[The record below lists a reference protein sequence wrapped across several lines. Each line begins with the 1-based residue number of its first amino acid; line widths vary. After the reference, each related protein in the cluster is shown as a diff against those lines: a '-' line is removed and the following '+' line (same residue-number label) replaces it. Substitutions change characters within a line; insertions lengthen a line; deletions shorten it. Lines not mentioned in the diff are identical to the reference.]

1 MTSDPAAAFGPLLRL
16 AAFLGVFTSV
26 ALWEWVVPRRRRAFS
41 RTARWPHNI
50 ALLAVDVAVVRVIT
64 PGAAIAVAMAGQA
77 QGWGFLNAVAL
88 PSWAAIPVAVP
99 RLPLPPFFPH
109 ILFSSWSPLR
119 GVAAGPPHRPDFVR
133 DIKPATH
140 SPHS

>member
-50 ALLAVDVAVVRVIT
+50 ALLAVDVAVVRVIA
-64 PGAAIAVAMAGQA
+64 PGAAIGVAMAGQA

-88 PSWAAIPVAVP
+88 PSWAAIPVAVA
-99 RLPLPPFFPH
+99 RLAPPPYFLHVTFLAGPALWGLPPGRHPDPP
-109 ILFSSWSPLR
+109 FSATP
-119 GVAAGPPHRPDFVR
+119 GAAPP
-133 DIKPATH
+133 
-140 SPHS
+140 

>member
-50 ALLAVDVAVVRVIT
+50 ALLAVDVAVVRVIA
-64 PGAAIAVAMAGQA
+64 PGAAIGVAMAGQA

-88 PSWAAIPVAVP
+88 PSWAAIPVAGA
-99 RLPLPPFFPH
+99 LPQPPHPFPPVDFH
-109 ILFSSWSPLR
+109 S
-119 GVAAGPPHRPDFVR
+119 VAALFLAAPGAP
-133 DIKPATH
+133 
-140 SPHS
+140 